1 LPQAPQFALSVCV
14 LTHAPFAHCVE
25 VFPPHIVAQVPPEQ
39 THWETPTGRGRLW
52 QSFPHAPQLA
62 MSEARLTHAPL
73 QRVSPP
79 AHLQT
84 AVTHC
89 SPPGH
94 ALPQAPQLS
103 ASLAR
108 FTQAMLQLVRGG
120 PESLAQV
127 VVQAP
132 FKQSGWFAGHA
143 FPQRPQ
149 FLGFVLTSTQTLPQ
163 AARGEQVEPSRLAA
177 SPGDVTSSAP
187 VSNVAS
193 LRTPESDTLT
203 SFVGPPSRVLPPS
216 GSGYPRSSKED
227 RPPQPAAPTTIMPIV
242 KATEATKSR
251 KSCVMSHLAR
261 FDSAGILCLQ
271 PECKAERRLD
281 RGGA

>member
-1 LPQAPQFALSVCV
+1 
-14 LTHAPFAHCVE
+14 
-25 VFPPHIVAQVPPEQ
+25 
-39 THWETPTGRGRLW
+39 
-52 QSFPHAPQLA
+52 
-62 MSEARLTHAPL
+62 M
-73 QRVSPP
+73 
-79 AHLQT
+79 
-84 AVTHC
+84 
-89 SPPGH
+89 
-94 ALPQAPQLS
+94 PQAPQLS

-163 AARGEQVEPSRLAA
+163 ATSGEQVEPSRLAA
-177 SPGDVTSSAP
+177 SPGGVTSSVP
-187 VSNVAS
+187 VSSVAS
-193 LRTPESDTLT
+193 LRTPESDTLA
-203 SFVGPPSRVLPPS
+203 SFVGPPSPVPPPS
-216 GSGYPRSSKED
+216 GSGYPRSSKAD

-251 KSCVMSHLAR
+251 TSCVMSHLAR

-271 PECKAERRLD
+271 PKCKE
-281 RGGA
+281 